1 MAIRHIHT
9 DTHTDMTDKLTYT
22 FLGQGQACMSRS
34 SMYVKHV
41 CQGSRQSL
49 LLDSS
54 HKEKGINM
62 NVKMNGSNELYIEN
76 GFEGKLLRNFK
87 EFEVVTS
94 LTITKENFSIIGRTI
109 TENNI
114 LLLLE
119 NSSKEQ
125 FSATVQAQKTG
136 QDNLVL
142 KFGNRV
148 KINLDFYELVISR
161 NGKYL
166 SDKSKQRILQGFEVP
181 MTEEERE
188 ERRIKN
194 LYLEFVEY
202 ETKERFIHPEQ
213 VQSFEL
219 WLSYTYP
226 RQLAREKEKASQGN
240 IQELKD
246 KLEGKKTVKA

>member
-22 FLGQGQACMSRS
+22 FLGRGQACMSRS

-240 IQELKD
+240 MQELKD
-246 KLEGKKTVKA
+246 KLEGKKPIKA